1 MATMYVCS
9 NCWNSSLL
17 KLGKCSN
24 CQEFGTFVKQA
35 PKLASNKQKKTTTEQ
50 IIWAWEVLDA
60 KNLEELKLE
69 EEFYPLEDKELL
81 RVMQNGISVWGIYLL
96 AGNPGAWKSTLM
108 AQITSYMTKN
118 LKVAYFSWEE
128 HEAQVYHR
136 FKRLG
141 LKSCDIYHT
150 WNIEDIFATIDAKWY
165 EFVVIDSIQTAY
177 TVTCEGSAGKSAQ
190 VTAVAEMLT
199 QYFKTKKITAFIIG
213 HYTKGGDVAWPKYL
227 EHLVDASLQL
237 DGDKYQ
243 MYKFLRASKN
253 RFSQN
258 DSVGIFEMTEKWLQ
272 AVTDM
277 KERVLK
283 SFTKRAWNVLGV
295 GIDEGRPCLVNI
307 EVLITKSAYKFPQ
320 RNVIGYDKDRVDLI
334 VAILQKYLGIS
345 FEEKDIFLNIPW
357 EQSFKKDNG
366 LDLAVAAA
374 LYSAATWKIFNEQ
387 VFFGEI
393 TLMWKIRKPTFAN
406 RRMQE
411 CEGFEQT
418 TNVDNNKNDITDFFQ
433 GKTQELS
440 NMFQQSKKQYSKNI
454 ENENEDFELEID

>member
-9 NCWNSSLL
+9 ICWNKSLL
-17 KLGKCSN
+17 KLWKCPN
-24 CQEFGTFVKQA
+24 CLKNDTFIKEA
-35 PKLASNKQKKTTTEQ
+35 PKLASSKMKKTLTEQ
-50 IIWAWEVLDA
+50 IVWAWEILEA
-60 KNLEELKLE
+60 KNLKDLKLE

-108 AQITSYMTKN
+108 AQITSYMAKS

-136 FKRLG
+136 FKRLW
-141 LKSCDIYHT
+141 LSACDIYHT
-150 WNIEDIFATIDAKWY
+150 GNIEDIFATIDAKWY

-199 QYFKTKKITAFIIG
+199 QYLKTKKITAFIIG

-237 DGDKYQ
+237 DWDKYQ

-258 DSVGIFEMTEKWLQ
+258 DSVGIFEMTDKWLQ

-320 RNVIGYDKDRVDLI
+320 RNVIWYDKDRVDLI
-334 VAILQKYLGIS
+334 VAILQKYLGLD

-374 LYSAATWKIFNEQ
+374 LYSSATGKIFDEQ
-387 VFFGEI
+387 VFFWEI
-393 TLMWKIRKPTFAN
+393 TLMGKVRKSTFTN

-411 CEGFEQT
+411 CDWFIQIT
-418 TNVDNNKNDITDFFQ
+418 AMDNNKNDITDFFQ
-433 GKTQELS
+433 GKVKELTS
-440 NMFQQSKKQYSKNI
+440 MFHTSKKVYWKTTENI
-454 ENENEDFELEID
+454 NDDYEIEL